1 MTIQRAHRLLDEYYA
16 KGKSWDY
23 VNYPLPW
30 ALYQVWSIASYEEHK
45 KEKKKEADK
54 YGK

>member
-1 MTIQRAHRLLDEYYA
+1 MTIKRAHKLLDEYYA
-16 KGKSWDY
+16 KGKRWDY

-30 ALYQVWSIASYEEHK
+30 ALYQVWRIASCEEHK